1 MAGYYTSFNGDI
13 LKINYVDPVFEA
25 KSILIPGLTTP
36 MDVVVNGEQAY
47 YYEIDG
53 LRVDDGDAGRTLSL
67 ADSGATRV
75 SIDLKKSLAFGGY
88 IPGVGIADV
97 SEDVVWTKAAKSTN
111 AIVLKENELALAAMV
126 TNGTESTNKTAS
138 TKATIYDNI
147 VDDIATFTKTN
158 GHAPVAIIVSPSAK
172 ALLQKSDAFTKG
184 NAEFSVNQA
193 VIGDVAG
200 LAVVDGTGMPETAE
214 YIVTDGYGYLH
225 PHALVGLELFGNIP
239 GRVKTVALQGEW
251 KYGSQVIKA
260 SRLLVKK
267 SA

>member
-1 MAGYYTSFNGDI
+1 MAGYYDTFNGDV
-13 LKINYVDPVFEA
+13 LKVNYVDPVFEA

-36 MDVVVNGEQAY
+36 MDAVVNGEQAY
-47 YYEIDG
+47 YFDIDG
-53 LRVDDGDAGRTLSL
+53 LTVSDGDAGRQLTL

-88 IPGVGIADV
+88 IPGVAIADV
-97 SEDVVWTKAAKSTN
+97 SEDVVGTKAAKSTN

-126 TNGTESTNKTAS
+126 AGGTESTNKTAS

-158 GHAPVAIIVSPSAK
+158 GHSPVAIIVSPATK
-172 ALLQKSDAFTKG
+172 ALLQKSEALVRG

-193 VIGDVAG
+193 VIGQVGG
-200 LAVVDGTGMPETAE
+200 LSVVDGIGMPSGTE
-214 YIVTDGYGYLH
+214 YIITDGYGYLH

-239 GRVKTVALQGEW
+239 GRVNTVALQGEW
-251 KYGSQVIKA
+251 KYGSKVIKA

>member
-36 MDVVVNGEQAY
+36 MDAVVNGEQAY
-47 YYEIDG
+47 YFDIDA
-53 LRVDDGDAGRTLSL
+53 LTVSDGDAGRQLTL

-97 SEDVVWTKAAKSTN
+97 SEDLVGTKAAKSTN

-126 TNGTESTNKTAS
+126 AGGTESTNKTAS

-158 GHAPVAIIVSPSAK
+158 GHAPVAIIVSPTAK
-172 ALLQKSDAFTKG
+172 ALLQKSEALVRG
-184 NAEFSVNQA
+184 NAEFTVNQA
-193 VIGDVAG
+193 VIGQVGG
-200 LAVVDGTGMPETAE
+200 LAVVDGIGMPSGTE
-214 YIVTDGYGYLH
+214 YIITDGYGYLH
-225 PHALVGLELFGNIP
+225 PHSLVGLELFGNIQ
-239 GRVKTVALQGEW
+239 GRVNTVVLQGEW
-251 KYGSQVIKA
+251 KYGSKVIKA

>member
-47 YYEIDG
+47 YFDIDG
-53 LRVDDGDAGRTLSL
+53 LTVSDGDAGRQLTL

-88 IPGVGIADV
+88 IPGVAIADV
-97 SEDVVWTKAAKSTN
+97 SEDVVGTKSAKSTN

-126 TNGTESTNKTAS
+126 AGGTESTNKTAS

-158 GHAPVAIIVSPSAK
+158 GHAPVAIIVSPTAK
-172 ALLQKSDAFTKG
+172 ALLQKSEALVRG

-193 VIGDVAG
+193 VIGQVGG
-200 LAVVDGTGMPETAE
+200 LSVVDGIGMPTGTE
-214 YIVTDGYGYLH
+214 YIITDGYGYLH
-225 PHALVGLELFGNIP
+225 PHALVGLELFGNIQ
-239 GRVKTVALQGEW
+239 GRVNTVVLQGEW
-251 KYGSQVIKA
+251 KYGSKVIKA

>member
-1 MAGYYTSFNGDI
+1 MAGYYPTFNGDV

-36 MDVVVNGEQAY
+36 MDAVVNGEQAY
-47 YYEIDG
+47 YFDIDG
-53 LRVDDGDAGRTLSL
+53 LTVSDGDAGRQLTL

-88 IPGVGIADV
+88 IPGVAIADV
-97 SEDVVWTKAAKSTN
+97 SEDVVGTKAAKSTN

-126 TNGTESTNKTAS
+126 AGGTESTNKTAS

-158 GHAPVAIIVSPSAK
+158 GHAPVAIIVSPTAK
-172 ALLQKSDAFTKG
+172 ALLQKSEALVRG

-193 VIGDVAG
+193 VIGQVGG
-200 LAVVDGTGMPETAE
+200 LAVVDGISMPSGTE
-214 YIVTDGYGYLH
+214 YIITDGYGYLH

-239 GRVKTVALQGEW
+239 GRVNTVALQGEW
-251 KYGSQVIKA
+251 KYGSKVIKA

>member
-36 MDVVVNGEQAY
+36 MDAVVNGESAY
-47 YYEIDG
+47 YFDIDG
-53 LRVDDGDAGRTLSL
+53 LTVSDGDAGRQLTL

-88 IPGVGIADV
+88 IPGVAIADV
-97 SEDVVWTKAAKSTN
+97 SEDVVGTKAAKSTN

-126 TNGTESTNKTAS
+126 AGGTESTNKTAS

-158 GHAPVAIIVSPSAK
+158 GHAPVAIIVSPTAK
-172 ALLQKSDAFTKG
+172 ALLQKSEALVRG

-193 VIGDVAG
+193 VIGQVGG
-200 LAVVDGTGMPETAE
+200 LAVVDGIGMPSGTE
-214 YIVTDGYGYLH
+214 YIITDGYGYLH

-239 GRVKTVALQGEW
+239 GRVNTVALQGEW
-251 KYGSQVIKA
+251 KYGSKVIKA